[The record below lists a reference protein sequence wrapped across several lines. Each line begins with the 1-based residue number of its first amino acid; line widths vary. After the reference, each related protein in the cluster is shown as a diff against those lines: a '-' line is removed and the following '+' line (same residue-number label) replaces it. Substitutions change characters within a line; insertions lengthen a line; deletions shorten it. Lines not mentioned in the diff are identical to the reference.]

1 MCLCLDSLVRLQAS
15 SIILH
20 EKYNA
25 DRQTDDVALIVL
37 EGRVNFENIYTG
49 AICLPDQ
56 SETHPLDGELAV

>member
-1 MCLCLDSLVRLQAS
+1 MRFQAS

-25 DRQTDDVALIVL
+25 HRQTDDVALVVL
-37 EGRVNFENIYTG
+37 EGRVNFEDIHTG

-56 SETHPLDGELAV
+56 SETHPFDGTLTV